1 MISCKVSNIRL
12 FASLLLLCLSMKS
25 YAFGTLFTSPQQRV
39 SFDLQRST
47 GNVLSNVPRAPS
59 PSNHTKKQEKIFF
72 NGYVIR
78 NSGPDT
84 AWANDKELS
93 NNSSQISAKLN
104 RIKGTLVPIK
114 PSALSK
120 TIRLQPGQSLNLET
134 GKITESYS
142 QKQSTP
148 SVSDTTKIASP
159 DQSPS
164 KEPQDTELEQQ
175 TEKSENDI

>member
-1 MISCKVSNIRL
+1 MISSKVSNLRL
-12 FASLLLLCLSMKS
+12 FASLLLVCLSMNS

-47 GNVLSNVPRAPS
+47 GNVLSNEPRAPS
-59 PSNHTKKQEKIFF
+59 PSNYAKKQEKIFF

-78 NSGPDT
+78 NFGPDT

-93 NNSSQISAKLN
+93 NNSAQISAKLN

-114 PSALSK
+114 TSVLSK

-134 GKITESYS
+134 GEITESYS
-142 QKQSTP
+142 QKQPTP
-148 SVSDTTKIASP
+148 SVSDATKIASP

-164 KEPQDTELEQQ
+164 KESQYTELEQQ
-175 TEKSENDI
+175 TEESENDI

>member
-1 MISCKVSNIRL
+1 MISNKVSGIHL
-12 FASLLLLCLSMKS
+12 FISLFFLFIAINS

-47 GNVLSNVPRAPS
+47 GNVLPNKPRTPT

-84 AWANDKELS
+84 AWANDRELS

-104 RIKGTLVPIK
+104 RIQGTLVPIK
-114 PSALSK
+114 PSASSK
-120 TIRLQPGQSLNLET
+120 AIRLQPGQSLNLET
-134 GKITESYS
+134 REITESYS
-142 QKQSTP
+142 EKQPTP
-148 SVSDTTKIASP
+148 SVSEATKIASP
-159 DQSPS
+159 DQIQS
-164 KEPQDTELEQQ
+164 KESPDTKLEQQ
-175 TEKSENDI
+175 TEESANNI